1 MLIDNP
7 KGGFSFVKGIGPFSS
22 GAVANAGFE
31 IVHAV
36 AVPLIKLDDG
46 YGVIERH
53 LREAD
58 RPMNAV
64 CGMELRIP
72 KPLTPAGFNEF
83 NRGYLKRLAAWDV
96 QVDGNNPIARTN
108 VAIEISPI
116 AEPALFGFY
125 YTVPSSTKSRTFV
138 LAGAGELEVD
148 EPRQS
153 RGCRGHRCVAFGPH
167 AEDEIR
173 AGSARRAS
181 RRKMKMTWSDA
192 TAVNFST
199 RCTMRNDVMA
209 LTILPALGTAA
220 HRGVT
225 WQYTRPPIDVMQ
237 LEIDAAAVMREIVFS
252 RGYSAVLYLAHMIGR
267 GGLA

>member
-22 GAVANAGFE
+22 GAVANDGFE

-36 AVPLIKLDDG
+36 AMPLIKLEDG
-46 YGVIERH
+46 YGAIERH
-53 LREAD
+53 MREAN
-58 RPMNAV
+58 RPLHAV

-83 NRGYLKRLAAWDV
+83 NQGYLKHLAGWEV

-138 LAGAGELEVD
+138 LAGAGEVKSMSAGTLQIVSGDDVSASGLTQKTKFVLDRLGE
-148 EPRQS
+148 
-153 RGCRGHRCVAFGPH
+153 HL
-167 AEDEIR
+167 AE
-173 AGSARRAS
+173 
-181 RRKMKMTWSDA
+181 MKMTWADA
-192 TAVNFST
+192 TAVNLYTVHDAYLVFAS
-199 RCTMRNDVMA
+199 
-209 LTILPALGTAA
+209 TILPAIGTAA
-220 HRGVT
+220 HRGIT
-225 WQYTRPPIDVMQ
+225 WHYTRPPIDVMQ
-237 LEIDAAAVMREIVFS
+237 LEIDAHAVMREIVI
-252 RGYSAVLYLAHMIGR
+252 AK
-267 GGLA
+267 

>member
-83 NRGYLKRLAAWDV
+83 NQGYLKRLAAWDV

-138 LAGAGELEVD
+138 LAGAGELKSMSPGNLVV
-148 EPRQS
+148 
-153 RGCRGHRCVAFGPH
+153 VAGTDVSASGLTQKTKFVLDRLGEH
-167 AEDEIR
+167 LAE
-173 AGSARRAS
+173 
-181 RRKMKMTWSDA
+181 MKMTWSDA
-192 TAVNFST
+192 TAVNLYT
-199 RCTMRNDVMA
+199 VHDANAVMA
-209 LTILPALGTAA
+209 STILPALGTAA
-220 HRGVT
+220 HRGIT
-225 WQYTRPPIDVMQ
+225 WHYTRPPIDVMQ
-237 LEIDAAAVMREIVFS
+237 LEMDAHAVMREIVFS
-252 RGYSAVLYLAHMIGR
+252 RG
-267 GGLA
+267 

>member
-22 GAVANAGFE
+22 GAVANPGFE

-36 AVPLIKLDDG
+36 ALPLIKLDDG

-53 LREAD
+53 LREAG

-83 NRGYLKRLAAWDV
+83 NQGYLKHLAGWEV

-108 VAIEISPI
+108 VAIAIAPV

-125 YTVPSSTKSRTFV
+125 YTIPSTTPSRTFV
-138 LAGAGELEVD
+138 LAGAGEVKSMSGGKMEI
-148 EPRQS
+148 
-153 RGCRGHRCVAFGPH
+153 VAGT
-167 AEDEIR
+167 DV
-173 AGSARRAS
+173 SASGLTQKTKFVLDRLS
-181 RRKMKMTWSDA
+181 EHLIEMKIGWADA
-192 TAVNFST
+192 TAVNLYTVHDAYLVFAS
-199 RCTMRNDVMA
+199 
-209 LTILPALGTAA
+209 TILPAIGIAA
-220 HRGVT
+220 QRGIT
-225 WQYTRPPIDVMQ
+225 WHYSRPPVDAMH
-237 LEIDAAAVMREIVFS
+237 LEIDAHTATREV
-252 RGYSAVLYLAHMIGR
+252 VIGK
-267 GGLA
+267 

>member
-22 GAVANAGFE
+22 GAVASAGFE

-53 LREAD
+53 LREAG

-72 KPLTPAGFNEF
+72 RPLTPAGFNEF
-83 NRGYLKRLAAWDV
+83 NQGYLKHLAGWDV

-108 VAIEISPI
+108 VAIGIAPV

-125 YTVPSSTKSRTFV
+125 YTMPTTNPSHTFV
-138 LAGAGELEVD
+138 LAGAGEVKSMSGGKMEI
-148 EPRQS
+148 
-153 RGCRGHRCVAFGPH
+153 VAGDDVSASGLTQKTKFVLDRLGEH
-167 AEDEIR
+167 IAE
-173 AGSARRAS
+173 
-181 RRKMKMTWSDA
+181 MKMTWTDA
-192 TAVNFST
+192 TAVNLYTVHNAYLVFAS
-199 RCTMRNDVMA
+199 
-209 LTILPALGTAA
+209 TILPAIGIAA
-220 HRGVT
+220 QRGIT
-225 WQYTRPPIDVMQ
+225 WHYSRPPVDAMH
-237 LEIDAAAVMREIVFS
+237 LEIDAHATMREIVI
-252 RGYSAVLYLAHMIGR
+252 AK
-267 GGLA
+267 